1 MEQGQEFSAMF
12 GYNDIAAIG
21 AIHALREAGLRVPE
35 DVSVLGFDDI
45 REAAFQS
52 PPLTT
57 VVQPMQIMGEIAAQT
72 LIDRID
78 NGLKSI
84 PEIKIKPG
92 LVIDQSTPRNTPR
105 HQFPP
110 RLPPYPRP
118 H

>member
-1 MEQGQEFSAMF
+1 MGYEFTRRLMAQCGDFSAIF
-12 GYNDIAAIG
+12 AYNDIAAIG
-21 AIHALREAGLRVPE
+21 AIHALREGGLRVPE

-78 NGLKSI
+78 NGLKAI
-84 PEIKIKPG
+84 PEIKIQPE
-92 LVIDQSTPRNTPR
+92 LVVRQSTA
-105 HQFPP
+105 Q
-110 RLPPYPRP
+110 YSPRP
-118 H
+118 